1 MTLTQVQNII
11 ADKSFR
17 YKGNSM
23 EVIDIVNAIKQ
34 GKRLIDVESLKEQIN
49 DYYKDCMKDAEGEP
63 RCQKCNEICFDSI
76 MRMIDG
82 EIT

>member
-11 ADKSFR
+11 ADKSFK

-34 GKRLIDVESLKEQIN
+34 GKRLIDVESLKEQIKEYWETCDN
-49 DYYKDCMKDAEGEP
+49 DVREE
-63 RCQKCNEICFDSI
+63 RCIACNKTMFESVLGMVDS
-76 MRMIDG
+76 
-82 EIT
+82 EL